1 MANER
6 LSLEIAAK
14 AIGQESIDRL
24 SESLNRFSV
33 AAESS
38 GDRAGRSFSGA
49 GQAIGQHFVPP
60 VAAAS
65 AAIREFEGNLPIRA
79 VERFLT
85 TTLGMGDALQK
96 IFPIVGAIAFAGA
109 LVEAGNKVYELEQ
122 KWDPIVRAE
131 KAAKDAVEE
140 YGKSVDSVKAKVREL
155 ADAEYTRAFGKKA
168 GLAHQADE
176 IGRDAESLRRQ
187 AGFQHALVVS
197 AQTELD
203 TVKARF
209 KKSPFMSPDVLK
221 VPQAQL
227 NEAQAKESKLQ
238 NDAQIL
244 ESMAAAKRA
253 EGLDAQ
259 TEENDQKADEAKRAA
274 EEARRKQDEE
284 DKRARSIVDSEREK
298 SIVDPVERAKF
309 AANARAMTFPGG
321 ANRDAV
327 LRAGQADVGRADDE
341 RRDRHSKDQ
350 DEKETKSRR
359 AQEDLFL
366 RQNREK
372 TRSLEDAIQE
382 DKKTASFENDLT
394 KQSASSA
401 IHQATDR
408 GASADKRI
416 ERDSSLSSAQK
427 ILALNQQDLA
437 TAAEKYQIERQATA
451 DLIDLT
457 EKGTERAKAQHEAD
471 LKNADELQKI
481 KEKNLD
487 RLAELEDARI
497 DQFRSV
503 IGGLF
508 EAVANRQP
516 SAIPNFVKSQVL
528 GQAQKLTENAAATYL
543 WPTVSTIGKSAG
555 LSGPLTAGTWL
566 GGGGGKNDPLQKSAS
581 VYDTATDKFAAAVSN
596 FAARAAGGSGNGSP
610 GFSDGADGIPA
621 LPGGSSI
628 PGGFGNAAAMM
639 PSIASSLSTPT
650 GLAKLFGGAFGSGA
664 ASVMSGY
671 GLSVAL
677 DPGFN
682 TATRVGAGVGLAG
695 AAAAGGYGIYSGL
708 KQGGVGG
715 DLKAAGSAI
724 GLGTTAAINI
734 ATALGDTLGSVVP
747 IVGPLL
753 AMALPLIG
761 GLFNGPQKR
770 ANAIGQELS
779 SAQYMAPTAINMTQ
793 SSSGTFTD
801 FDAKGNIRTS
811 NFSPYPQTTNP
822 SLWQQTHGLFGPPP
836 TWYDVPGGQ
845 TSQFGAPVAP
855 VVQHIYQ
862 AGSIQTMDA
871 GSFHD
876 FAQKNSFA
884 IGEAAGKN
892 LQAVHGTLATEVD
905 RRISR

>member
-284 DKRARSIVDSEREK
+284 DKRAMPFYVPDRQTSGGRTTSAATGIPKTRTRKKRSLAGHRKICSSGK
-298 SIVDPVERAKF
+298 TAK
-309 AANARAMTFPGG
+309 
-321 ANRDAV
+321 
-327 LRAGQADVGRADDE
+327 
-341 RRDRHSKDQ
+341 
-350 DEKETKSRR
+350 RR
-359 AQEDLFL
+359 APSKMRF
-366 RQNREK
+366 RK
-372 TRSLEDAIQE
+372 TRKPHPSRTTSRSSPPHPPSIRPLIAARRP
-382 DKKTASFENDLT
+382 TSG
-394 KQSASSA
+394 SSA
-401 IHQATDR
+401 IPR
-408 GASADKRI
+408 
-416 ERDSSLSSAQK
+416 
-427 ILALNQQDLA
+427 
-437 TAAEKYQIERQATA
+437 
-451 DLIDLT
+451 
-457 EKGTERAKAQHEAD
+457 
-471 LKNADELQKI
+471 
-481 KEKNLD
+481 
-487 RLAELEDARI
+487 
-497 DQFRSV
+497 
-503 IGGLF
+503 
-508 EAVANRQP
+508 
-516 SAIPNFVKSQVL
+516 
-528 GQAQKLTENAAATYL
+528 
-543 WPTVSTIGKSAG
+543 
-555 LSGPLTAGTWL
+555 
-566 GGGGGKNDPLQKSAS
+566 
-581 VYDTATDKFAAAVSN
+581 
-596 FAARAAGGSGNGSP
+596 
-610 GFSDGADGIPA
+610 
-621 LPGGSSI
+621 
-628 PGGFGNAAAMM
+628 
-639 PSIASSLSTPT
+639 
-650 GLAKLFGGAFGSGA
+650 
-664 ASVMSGY
+664 
-671 GLSVAL
+671 
-677 DPGFN
+677 
-682 TATRVGAGVGLAG
+682 
-695 AAAAGGYGIYSGL
+695 
-708 KQGGVGG
+708 
-715 DLKAAGSAI
+715 
-724 GLGTTAAINI
+724 
-734 ATALGDTLGSVVP
+734 
-747 IVGPLL
+747 
-753 AMALPLIG
+753 
-761 GLFNGPQKR
+761 
-770 ANAIGQELS
+770 
-779 SAQYMAPTAINMTQ
+779 
-793 SSSGTFTD
+793 
-801 FDAKGNIRTS
+801 
-811 NFSPYPQTTNP
+811 
-822 SLWQQTHGLFGPPP
+822 
-836 TWYDVPGGQ
+836 
-845 TSQFGAPVAP
+845 
-855 VVQHIYQ
+855 
-862 AGSIQTMDA
+862 
-871 GSFHD
+871 
-876 FAQKNSFA
+876 
-884 IGEAAGKN
+884 
-892 LQAVHGTLATEVD
+892 
-905 RRISR
+905 